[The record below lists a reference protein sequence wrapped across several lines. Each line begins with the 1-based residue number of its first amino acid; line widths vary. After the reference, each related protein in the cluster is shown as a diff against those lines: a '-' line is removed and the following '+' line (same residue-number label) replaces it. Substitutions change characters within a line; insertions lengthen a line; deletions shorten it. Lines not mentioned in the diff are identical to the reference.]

1 MICLRCHR
9 KLAGQAGQGTDFDSS
24 HTKMR
29 KIDFNAQGKKLLPEK
44 VAHHLKLFHYHV
56 VLEGLEGILEK
67 LGKCGVQASK
77 L

>member
-1 MICLRCHR
+1 MICLQCHR
-9 KLAGQAGQGTDFDSS
+9 KLVGQAGQETDFDSS
-24 HTKMR
+24 HTKTR

-56 VLEGLEGILEK
+56 VLEGILQK
-67 LGKCGVQASK
+67 LGKCGVQAGK